1 MQVYAFVGKSGTG
14 KSYRAQDVA
23 KKYGIKY
30 SIVFPFPFPELNIDK
45 ENNYVVK
52 KSQEHKSLIPFILPF
67 DNLEKNEFFSKY
79 IAGFKEHFLLI
90 KDKNLKERFPLYEI
104 IQDQNLPIIIHPRSN
119 SQIEDI
125 HQISQNFP
133 NLQII
138 FAHSGR
144 KRIHTANGVLEA
156 ALFFQKNDHVFFD
169 TSILTQS
176 YPLLVILV
184 SRDSS

>member
-1 MQVYAFVGKSGTG
+1 MVIASHVHISTPDAITHLDRLSFPAYQYASNYT
-14 KSYRAQDVA
+14 AEECIMDQ

-144 KRIHTANGVLEA
+144 KRIHTANGVL
-156 ALFFQKNDHVFFD
+156 
-169 TSILTQS
+169 
-176 YPLLVILV
+176 
-184 SRDSS
+184 